1 MAKKIIFILLLLTML
16 ASLGHAASRTDALL
30 AINQSQNDM
39 KEMMGAGF
47 SANSVNDT
55 IGAMRQ
61 ALERA
66 DFAEMLRQNATGSL
80 AEQARKAL
88 EGLNYEG
95 FTYDS
100 VVTYGNQTAV
110 RKQKAFDLYDSIRA
124 LEIRI
129 GNTFGLNLS
138 DATVLIG
145 QAKEEFQKE
154 HYDQAQQ
161 YLTSAN
167 TILET
172 KKAEAT
178 TLSAMV
184 ESGRSFI
191 EKYWQGL
198 LGLIIL
204 IIVLSW
210 FGREKYNRRNL
221 KKKIRRMKAEK
232 ITLNYLMK
240 ETQRDRFETGKLS
253 APIYEIRMDKY
264 NKRIN
269 DIDQKLPVLEVM
281 LKGKKLKKKN
291 YNKN

>member
-100 VVTYGNQTAV
+100 VVAYGNQTAV

-129 GNTFGLNLS
+129 DNTFGLNLS

-172 KKAEAT
+172 KKAEAK

-232 ITLNYLMK
+232 ITLNHLMK

>member
-1 MAKKIIFILLLLTML
+1 MVKKIIFILFLLTML

-100 VVTYGNQTAV
+100 VVAYGNQTAI
-110 RKQKAFDLYDSIRA
+110 RKQKAFELHDSIRA

-138 DATVLIG
+138 DATALVG
-145 QAKEEFQKE
+145 HAKEEFQKE
-154 HYDQAQQ
+154 HYDQAEQ
-161 YLTSAN
+161 YLSSAN

-184 ESGRSFI
+184 EAGRSFI
-191 EKYWQGL
+191 EKYWHGL

-210 FGREKYNRRNL
+210 FGREKYNRRSL

-253 APIYEIRMDKY
+253 GPIYEIRMDKY

-269 DIDQKLPVLEVM
+269 EIDQKLPVLEAM
-281 LKGKKLKKKN
+281 LKGKKVEEKSQK
-291 YNKN
+291 

>member
-100 VVTYGNQTAV
+100 VVAYGNQTAV

-129 GNTFGLNLS
+129 DNTFGLNLS

-232 ITLNYLMK
+232 ITLNHLMK

-281 LKGKKLKKKN
+281 LKGKKIQEK
-291 YNKN
+291 

>member
-100 VVTYGNQTAV
+100 VVAYGNQTAV

-129 GNTFGLNLS
+129 DNTFGLNLS

-232 ITLNYLMK
+232 ITLNHLMK

-269 DIDQKLPVLEVM
+269 DIDQKLPVLEAM
-281 LKGKKLKKKN
+281 LKGKKIQEK
-291 YNKN
+291 

>member
-100 VVTYGNQTAV
+100 VVAYGNQTAV

-129 GNTFGLNLS
+129 DNTFGLNLS

-232 ITLNYLMK
+232 ITLNHLMK

>member
-100 VVTYGNQTAV
+100 VVAYGNQTAV

-129 GNTFGLNLS
+129 DNTFGLNLS

-232 ITLNYLMK
+232 IALNHLMK

-269 DIDQKLPVLEVM
+269 DIDQKLPVLEAM
-281 LKGKKLKKKN
+281 LKGKKIQEK
-291 YNKN
+291 

>member
-66 DFAEMLRQNATGSL
+66 DFAEMLRQNATGSM

-100 VVTYGNQTAV
+100 VVAYGNQTAV

-129 GNTFGLNLS
+129 DNTFGLNLS

-232 ITLNYLMK
+232 ITLNHLMK